1 MAYIIGDTSSMEA
14 RAEMTRLGLGWQ
26 EREKGRGGK
35 REVLRVFSLGRV
47 LGDSHE
53 LHLVTMS
60 ERHPNRSVQWV
71 QEVCECCGG
80 GRGGEGGGV
89 GV

>member
-80 GRGGEGGGV
+80 GRDGEGGGV